1 MSEMVERVAQA
12 IFASAEEV
20 FKWEHLVPE
29 AHDRYRRH
37 ARAAI
42 EAIRDYLNGDLPP
55 ALDDAYENAM
65 PYADHPSERYF
76 SPTRFS
82 ALIQA
87 ALKEPT

>member
-1 MSEMVERVAQA
+1 LAGEGDEEMSEMVERVAQA

-42 EAIRDYLNGDLPP
+42 EAMLSLPEDVRLAAQDATGLNARQVGDV
-55 ALDDAYENAM
+55 
-65 PYADHPSERYF
+65 HR
-76 SPTRFS
+76 

-87 ALKEPT
+87 ALKEPTR